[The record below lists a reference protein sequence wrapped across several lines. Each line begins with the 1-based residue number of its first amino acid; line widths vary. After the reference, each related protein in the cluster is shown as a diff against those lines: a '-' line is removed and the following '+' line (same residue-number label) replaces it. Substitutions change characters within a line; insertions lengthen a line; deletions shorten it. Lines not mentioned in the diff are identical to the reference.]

1 MDRDKYIGFTLILF
15 LIIIYYGFFLPSQPV
30 NEKIVSEEDE
40 IKIIEE
46 NTPEVK
52 SPDKEFLSDEKGEI
66 INLENDNLIVDFNSK
81 GGIIENVYLKNYVNN
96 KSEIV
101 HLYDGSESNINYYYP
116 DENINFD
123 NIIFEYDITKNSD
136 YQKLRFTSI
145 SNNGNKISI
154 TYDINKDSYLINN
167 SVILNEGFSKSEFLN
182 ITWNNKPLHHELNTY
197 NEKNQSTINY
207 LDDKENFDYLDYP
220 STNNESIELDD
231 PLKWISIKQQY
242 FNSSLIS
249 NDLFYDTKLKS
260 NHIENDDFVKNFIIE
275 SKILLNNNSFSVD
288 YYFGPN
294 DYKILDNISTDFDK
308 NIYLGFETIGVRAF
322 NKYFLIPIFNFLKNF
337 TSNYGLIILLMVIV
351 IRLIIT
357 PLTYK
362 SHISMAKM
370 KVLNPEI
377 QSIREKHDGD
387 MQKSQAETMELY
399 QKTGVSPLGGCL
411 PIVLQMPILISVFYF
426 IPNMIEFRGK
436 SFLWA
441 SDLST
446 YDSIIDLP
454 FSIPFY
460 GSHISLFT
468 LLMAFSIMLMN
479 KTNMQMQANMDGPM
493 KYFQYFIPVMM
504 LFFFNSFA
512 SGLTYYYFLTNI
524 ATYGQMNIF
533 KRFVDESKIK
543 EEIEFNRK
551 KNINSKKSSFQI
563 RLDEAMKAR
572 QNKNKK

>member
-1 MDRDKYIGFTLILF
+1 MKIAIAGSHGLIGTNLVTHFRKLNNNVTRIVRSKDQNGIYWDPRTGYI
-15 LIIIYYGFFLPSQPV
+15 
-30 NEKIVSEEDE
+30 NH
-40 IKIIEE
+40 E
-46 NTPEVK
+46 NLDGYDV
-52 SPDKEFLSDEKGEI
+52 I
-66 INLENDNLIVDFNSK
+66 INLCGEKIASLNPFFKNKNNLISSRVNTNLILSKTIAKLNNPPKFFITASATGIYKPSKRRITESSKFNQGFLAQLALEWEEASK
-81 GGIIENVYLKNYVNN
+81 FYSNDKTKIINLRLGQVISSDSFYFKAM
-96 KSEIV
+96 
-101 HLYDGSESNINYYYP
+101 SNISKYM
-116 DENINFD
+116 
-123 NIIFEYDITKNSD
+123 
-136 YQKLRFTSI
+136 
-145 SNNGNKISI
+145 KISSFGNGRQRWPWVSI
-154 TYDINKDSYLINN
+154 NDINK
-167 SVILNEGFSKSEFLN
+167 
-182 ITWNNKPLHHELNTY
+182 
-197 NEKNQSTINY
+197 
-207 LDDKENFDYLDYP
+207 
-220 STNNESIELDD
+220 SID
-231 PLKWISIKQQY
+231 
-242 FNSSLIS
+242 
-249 NDLFYDTKLKS
+249 
-260 NHIENDDFVKNFIIE
+260 FIIE

-543 EEIEFNRK
+543 EEIEFNK
-551 KNINSKKSSFQI
+551 KRNINSKKSSFQI